1 MIPKSFLKS
10 AGKNC
15 FLEIKEKALA
25 WSVGIATPQ
34 RIDEINILQ
43 ATYEAMREA
52 IKGLGVEPGL
62 LLNDAVTIP
71 GVEIPQDPYC
81 KRRC

>member
-1 MIPKSFLKS
+1 MIPKSFTEKRREEL
-10 AGKNC
+10 
-15 FLEIKEKALA
+15 FLEIKEKAVA

-52 IKGLGVEPGL
+52 IKGLGVEPGSF
-62 LLNDAVTIP
+62 I
-71 GVEIPQDPYC
+71 
-81 KRRC
+81 K